1 MARDELIEA
10 RLTHSDIGAFYE
22 VYTTLGFGFFESVYA
37 NALEVEL
44 KARGHRVA
52 REVPVEVVYKGHVV
66 GIHRI
71 DQVVD
76 EKLVVETK
84 SSQELP
90 RGAPRQVPSYLKA
103 THLNVGLLL
112 HFGPVPRFYRYVNR
126 GTTTHPTNP
135 TNPAQ

>member
-10 RLTHSDIGAFYE
+10 RLTHSVIGAFYE
-22 VYTTLGFGFFESVYA
+22 VYTTLGFGFFESIYA
-37 NALEVEL
+37 NALEHEL
-44 KARGHRVA
+44 KARGHRVV
-52 REVPVEVVYKGHVV
+52 REVRVQVVYKGHVV
-66 GIHRI
+66 GIQSV
-71 DQVVD
+71 DQIID

-103 THLNVGLLL
+103 MHLSVGLLL

-126 GTTTHPTNP
+126 GTTTNPKNP
-135 TNPAQ
+135 TNPKQ